1 MADTSQEVH
10 EVEGSVVESA
20 DECSEANVDG
30 PVSDETLRF
39 FSHSQLGHFRQCVL
53 CVGSDLGEEEV
64 QLGVSRPEEGQE
76 VAMVAFQGVRSA
88 IGLGLV
94 LYRRVLTVSAGQL
107 SPGQLSSGS
116 TVARVNCRRVNCRRV
131 NCRQGQPSL
140 YPSKSCPSPD
150 DWQSFLRTRQLPDH
164 PARRRA
170 SHPRLTC
177 LLRPRLRTRV
187 PQAGEP

>member
-30 PVSDETLRF
+30 RPVSGETLRF

-94 LYRRVLTVSAGQL
+94 LLVRCGRPVNGAPEGCRPLPRSSPL
-107 SPGQLSSGS
+107 SKETTTEAKILLSSFFGIRDS
-116 TVARVNCRRVNCRRV
+116 AFG
-131 NCRQGQPSL
+131 GQ
-140 YPSKSCPSPD
+140 
-150 DWQSFLRTRQLPDH
+150 
-164 PARRRA
+164 
-170 SHPRLTC
+170 
-177 LLRPRLRTRV
+177 
-187 PQAGEP
+187 E